1 MKQQWKIKW
10 NSCEEGRLAHSI
22 FPNITD
28 KPWFHEL
35 PEERKII
42 TTISRII
49 TGHCSVKSHLNRFN
63 IVEDPLCVCQENYET
78 VDHLLWECSRY
89 DRSSLVP
96 ELLAQNIE
104 IGTGHTHKG
113 YLRPKKMGG
122 NENLLQLFR
131 KLRLKNLEP

>member
-1 MKQQWKIKW
+1 MKQQWRIKW
-10 NSCEEGRLAHSI
+10 NSCDEGRLTHSI
-22 FPNITD
+22 FPDITD

-49 TGHCSVKSHLNRFN
+49 TGHCSVKSHLNRFD
-63 IVEDPLCVCQENYET
+63 IVENPLCVCQENYET

-89 DRSSLVP
+89 DRSSLLP

-104 IGTGHTHKG
+104 IGTPIRDICV
-113 YLRPKKMGG
+113 LKKWEAMKICCSFFESCG
-122 NENLLQLFR
+122 
-131 KLRLKNLEP
+131 LKI